1 MTPEH
6 VYKLFTMSNT
16 PSSRS
21 ITMTMTIIS
30 TIASVTIA
38 ITLIYGAF
46 AVSVT
51 FGWVAGVL
59 LGLGIAKNIIGLITL
74 MVLVFS
80 KTEAA

>member
-1 MTPEH
+1 
-6 VYKLFTMSNT
+6 
-16 PSSRS
+16 
-21 ITMTMTIIS
+21 MTMAIIS

-38 ITLIYGAF
+38 IALIYGAF

-51 FGWVAGVL
+51 FGWVASVL

>member
-1 MTPEH
+1 
-6 VYKLFTMSNT
+6 
-16 PSSRS
+16 
-21 ITMTMTIIS
+21 MTMAIIS

-38 ITLIYGAF
+38 IALIYGAF